1 MISDAAVVEP
11 IETETVGI
19 PEGNVAPDT
28 RPRKVSNGVTW
39 SEKKKAAV
47 SRVVTKIGQEAV
59 DLIKLDWS
67 ALESGNGKKDQ
78 EKANEMIIALC
89 NLKLSQIEIL
99 SILGCGSER
108 ISKMRTRIAQG
119 DSFVGMGRKPP
130 SHAFKGP
137 TLKYLYDFMDQW
149 ETDTSAQC
157 PTHEYKFFVE
167 EGITWKLLHERYQEC
182 YNSLL
187 PALRKE
193 IEFMKS
199 STFTQYVHQRN
210 PDLRLTK
217 PKQSVCV
224 ACNSKNESVKE
235 DIDVPPPPPA
245 TSSSAVR
252 DTKDRL
258 SAEVYRPKLLKRKA
272 AELEIEPHFLSD
284 VPKTSHDS
292 DSEDEQDA
300 SGCDAALTAP
310 SPLDWLPAESAPGGR
325 TSAAISVASQIRAT
339 STSASSI
346 SSTLIP

>member
-1 MISDAAVVEP
+1 MIEMIADAAVIEP
-11 IETETVGI
+11 TETEIAGNSD
-19 PEGNVAPDT
+19 GNVASET

-119 DSFVGMGRKPP
+119 DSFVGLGRKPP

-157 PTHEYKFFVE
+157 PSHEYKFFVE

-193 IEFMKS
+193 IEFMKY

-224 ACNSKNESVKE
+224 ACNSKNEGVKE
-235 DIDVPPPPPA
+235 EAEFPLPP
-245 TSSSAVR
+245 TSSSSAAKE
-252 DTKDRL
+252 TKDRL

-284 VPKTSHDS
+284 VSKPSHDS

-300 SGCDAALTAP
+300 SGCDATSNAP
-310 SPLDWLPAESAPGGR
+310 PPQDWLPSESAGR
-325 TSAAISVASQIRAT
+325 TSGTTSVASQIRAT
-339 STSASSI
+339 SASST
-346 SSTLIP
+346 STTLIP

>member
-1 MISDAAVVEP
+1 MIEMISDAAVVEST
-11 IETETVGI
+11 ETEAVGNSDGI
-19 PEGNVAPDT
+19 VLPDT

-47 SRVVTKIGQEAV
+47 SRVVIKIGQEAV

-119 DSFVGMGRKPP
+119 DSFVGLGRKPP

-149 ETDTSAQC
+149 ETDTSVQC

-193 IEFMKS
+193 IEFMKY

-224 ACNSKNESVKE
+224 ACNSKNESAKE
-235 DIDVPPPPPA
+235 EVDVPLPA

-258 SAEVYRPKLLKRKA
+258 SADVYRPKLLKRKA
-272 AELEIEPHFLSD
+272 AELEVEPHFLSD
-284 VPKTSHDS
+284 VSKPSHDS

-300 SGCDAALTAP
+300 SGCDASSNAP
-310 SPLDWLPAESAPGGR
+310 PPLDWLPVESAGR
-325 TSAAISVASQIRAT
+325 TSGAVSVASQIRAT
-339 STSASSI
+339 SASSV